1 MGELDG
7 VFHFA
12 LRHSEDSKE
21 DLQGRAKNRKGTS
34 VIDEMLQK
42 TKELNAEDRVS
53 TIAKSLIQGQIPC

>member
-53 TIAKSLIQGQIPC
+53 TIRV